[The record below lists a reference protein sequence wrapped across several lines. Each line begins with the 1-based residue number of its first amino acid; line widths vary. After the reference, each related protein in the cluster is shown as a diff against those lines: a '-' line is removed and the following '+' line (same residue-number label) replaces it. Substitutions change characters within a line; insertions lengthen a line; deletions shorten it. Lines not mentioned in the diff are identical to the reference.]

1 MQKSGF
7 TLIELLISLSLLL
20 VVLAVASDLIVSN
33 QRVAN
38 TTVLR
43 NQIAEDARLSI
54 LRMTEIVSQSAYIY
68 PAGQTITLSGFSV
81 NTSSGLVVLVPWES
95 PYCNDN
101 NLAGNAAYKT
111 YYCGFIYRVEP
122 RAPYAAKLGN
132 VSNTTGQ
139 VLVEYRYRWVSWPTN
154 TTPITNWTALSAP
167 SVGVVADSVDTANTD
182 LVGNLQLAARSS
194 PVDTGLKND
203 TSVTTSSA
211 NALIWAVQPQVGLA
225 LTYGQTSLSI
235 NRSEVM
241 YARAIPRV
249 ADPGTGF

>member
-43 NQIAEDARLSI
+43 NQIAEDARLSF

-81 NTSSGLVVLVPWES
+81 STSSSLVVLVPWES

-154 TTPITNWTALSAP
+154 TTPIANWSTLATP
-167 SVGVVADSVDTANTD
+167 NVGVVADSIDTTNTNLVDK
-182 LVGNLQLAARSS
+182 LKLAARSS
-194 PVDTGLKND
+194 PVDTGLNG
-203 TSVTTSSA
+203 TSTSSA
-211 NALIWAVQPQVGLA
+211 NALIWAVQPQVGLT
-225 LTYGQTSLSI
+225 LTYGTTSLSVI
-235 NRSEVM
+235 RSDVI